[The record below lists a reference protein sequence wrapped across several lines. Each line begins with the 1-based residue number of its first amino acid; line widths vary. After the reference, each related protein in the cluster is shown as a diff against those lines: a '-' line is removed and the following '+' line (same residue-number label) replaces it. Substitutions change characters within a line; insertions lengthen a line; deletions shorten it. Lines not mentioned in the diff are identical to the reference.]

1 MAVAVLR
8 NPALR
13 SESARRHAMLA
24 STLAAMARALDWL
37 HEPDLVSE
45 PADPSGG
52 LACRPSSS
60 TTCSMW
66 SAESEVC
73 IGAE

>member
-24 STLAAMARALDWL
+24 STLAAMARALVGCTS
-37 HEPDLVSE
+37 PTSFQSRQIQ
-45 PADPSGG
+45 A
-52 LACRPSSS
+52 A
-60 TTCSMW
+60 
-66 SAESEVC
+66 A
-73 IGAE
+73 